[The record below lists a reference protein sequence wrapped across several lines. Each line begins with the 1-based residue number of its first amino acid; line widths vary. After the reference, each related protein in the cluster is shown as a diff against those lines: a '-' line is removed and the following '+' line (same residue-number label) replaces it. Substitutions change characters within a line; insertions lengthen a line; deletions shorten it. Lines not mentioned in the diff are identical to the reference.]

1 MIAEAARR
9 AMQKGQEKLDPLFA
23 GKKRPTL
30 EQVVDMW
37 LDPDHVENRT
47 DGCGI
52 CTLAGEAR
60 YAGPQVQQ
68 VVADLQRRSRLFRT

>member
-1 MIAEAARR
+1 MITEAARR

-30 EQVVDMW
+30 EQMVDVW

-47 DGCGI
+47 DGSV
-52 CTLAGEAR
+52 ESAR
-60 YAGPQVQQ
+60 WRA
-68 VVADLQRRSRLFRT
+68 RRVTRGRRFSK